1 MLGRILMRS
10 ALLTN
15 FVLAVL
21 ATYRLAQ
28 LVSLDDGPLDCFATL
43 RGLTAYNLKGK
54 QREGPIWKSLEE
66 LMDCPYCLGVW
77 FAGLMTLLVVQIAP
91 MNLWTGLLFWL
102 GVAGGQCALQ
112 SSTDVSRR

>member
-1 MLGRILMRS
+1 MRW
-10 ALLTN
+10 ALFTS

-28 LVSLDDGPLDCFATL
+28 LVALDDGPLDCFVTL
-43 RGLTAYNLKGK
+43 RSLMVYSHKGK
-54 QREGPIWKSLEE
+54 RREGAVWKSLED
-66 LMDCPYCLGVW
+66 LVNCPYCLGVW
-77 FAGLMTLLVVQIAP
+77 FAGLMTLLVVQRVP
-91 MNLWTGLLFWL
+91 MDPWTGLLFWL

>member
-1 MLGRILMRS
+1 MRW
-10 ALLTN
+10 ALFIE

-28 LVSLDDGPLDCFATL
+28 LVALDDGPLDCFATL
-43 RGLTAYNLKGK
+43 RGLTVYSPKGK
-54 QREGPIWKSLEE
+54 RREGPIWKSLEE

-77 FAGLMTLLVVQIAP
+77 FAGLMTLLVVQIVP
-91 MNLWTGLLFWL
+91 TDLWTGLLFWL